1 MGPPPSQP
9 LGFRTNPLVSIHCSK
24 WSPDSVSC
32 LLEGGEGSATA
43 NSHLAARKPS
53 SQHVGV
59 IRASHGAIVAPRRVT
74 HLAFE
79 KVKLGRS
86 ICILG
91 GDITLDKVMALS

>member
-1 MGPPPSQP
+1 M
-9 LGFRTNPLVSIHCSK
+9 
-24 WSPDSVSC
+24 
-32 LLEGGEGSATA
+32 EGGEGSATA
-43 NSHLAARKPS
+43 DSHLAARIPS

-86 ICILG
+86 RLRFG
-91 GDITLDKVMALS
+91 WRHYPRQGNGSVLEGPYWAF